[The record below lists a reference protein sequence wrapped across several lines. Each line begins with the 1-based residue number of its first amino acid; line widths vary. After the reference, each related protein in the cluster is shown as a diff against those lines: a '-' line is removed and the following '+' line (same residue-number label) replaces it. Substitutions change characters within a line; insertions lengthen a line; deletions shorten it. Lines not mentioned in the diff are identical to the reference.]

1 MAKTPAR
8 YTVPGSE
15 RGALPGARAGADVHP
30 DERIEV
36 SVRIR
41 AKPGGRDLDSGGA
54 LADQPPA
61 ARSYLSRDEFA
72 ARHGAAAADIA
83 KVKAFAKAHGLAVVE
98 ASAPRRTVV
107 LAGSAASMC
116 RAFCVTLMQFE
127 HDGGTYRGR
136 IGPISVPGELAGI
149 VEGVFG
155 LDNRPQASPHFQ
167 VLGAPGV
174 AVARAPGASFTPPQ
188 LAALYD
194 FPTGVDGSGQCI
206 AIIELGGGFKPAD
219 ISAYFAGLKLP
230 LPTVKAISID
240 GGRNRPSNAN
250 SADGEVMLDIEVAAG
265 IAPKATIA
273 VYFAPNTNQGF
284 LDAITTAVHDSVNKP
299 SVISI
304 SWGAAESNWT
314 AQAMTQFDQAFQA
327 AAAMGVT
334 VCCAAGDNGSAD
346 GVGDGKAHVDFP
358 ASSPFALG
366 CGGTRLSA
374 SGTAISDEVVW
385 NEDAKTSATGGGVSG
400 FFALPVYQKAA
411 KVPPAAGGKKTGR
424 GVPDVAGDADPN
436 SGYRVR
442 VDGQS
447 MVIGGTSAV
456 APLWAGLVAL
466 LNQKLGKPVGYLN
479 PLLYGS
485 LVGSGALRD
494 IVAGD
499 NGSYAAAKGWDACTG
514 WGSPV
519 GSKLLHA
526 LAAAPAKKGGTKKTA
541 AKKSGAKQSAARKAA
556 HSTR

>member
-1 MAKTPAR
+1 MAKKTVSR
-8 YTVPGSE
+8 YTLPGSQC
-15 RGALPGARAGADVHP
+15 RAIAGARAAAPVLP

-36 SVRIR
+36 SVRLR
-41 AKPGGRDLDSGGA
+41 AKPGARDLDAGGA
-54 LADQPPA
+54 LADRPPA
-61 ARSYLSRDEFA
+61 ARSYLSRGEFA
-72 ARHGAAAADIA
+72 ARHGAAKTDIA
-83 KVKAFAKAHGLAVVE
+83 KVAAFAKAHGLAVVE
-98 ASAPRRTVV
+98 SSAPRRTVV
-107 LAGSAASMC
+107 LSGTAAAMSAA
-116 RAFCVTLMQFE
+116 FGVTLKQFA

-136 IGPISVPGELAGI
+136 TGAISVPGALAGI

-174 AVARAPGASFTPPQ
+174 AGTRAAGASFTPPQ

-194 FPTGVDGSGQCI
+194 FPSGLDGKGQCI

-219 ISAYFAGLKLP
+219 ISAYFTGLKLP
-230 LPTVKAISID
+230 VPNVKAIGVD
-240 GGRNRPSNAN
+240 GGRNHPTNAS
-250 SADGEVMLDIEVAAG
+250 SADGEVMLDIEVAAA

-304 SWGAAESNWT
+304 SWGSAESNWT
-314 AQAMTQFDQAFQA
+314 AQSMTQFDQAFQA

-346 GVGDGKAHVDFP
+346 GVGDGKPHVDFP

-366 CGGTRLSA
+366 CGGTRISA
-374 SGTAISDEVVW
+374 AGNAISAEVVW
-385 NEDAKTSATGGGVSG
+385 NENARTSATGGGVSG
-400 FFALPVYQKAA
+400 FFAVPAYQKSA
-411 KVPPAAGGKKTGR
+411 KVPPVAGGKKTGR

-456 APLWAGLVAL
+456 APLWAGLIAL

-485 LVGSGALRD
+485 LAGSGAFRD
-494 IVAGD
+494 VVSGN
-499 NGSYAAAKGWDACTG
+499 NGSYAAGPGWDACTG
-514 WGSPV
+514 WGSPI
-519 GSKLLHA
+519 GSKLLA
-526 LAAAPAKKGGTKKTA
+526 RL
-541 AKKSGAKQSAARKAA
+541 GAKPSKKKKVATHVAK
-556 HSTR
+556 